1 MYPPTV
7 SGPVMIY
14 MSSST
19 FSFVVSTV
27 PNCPYC
33 SLATCGYCL
42 RMNVMKVSFMRN
54 ITTISISLSDK
65 RVFPSVTTWLAHVET
80 ADGMASDGTADGAVL
95 AAEVRLVHVQGV

>member
-42 RMNVMKVSFMRN
+42 CMNVMKVSFMRN

-65 RVFPSVTTWLAHVET
+65 RVFPSVTTWLAHELMRSQKLDAKRQPTEPLLKV
-80 ADGMASDGTADGAVL
+80 AI
-95 AAEVRLVHVQGV
+95 